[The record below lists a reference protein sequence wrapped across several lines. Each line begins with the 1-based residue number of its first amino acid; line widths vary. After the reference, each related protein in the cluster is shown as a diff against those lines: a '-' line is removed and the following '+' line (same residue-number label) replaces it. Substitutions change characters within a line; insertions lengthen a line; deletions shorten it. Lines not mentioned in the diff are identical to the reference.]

1 MTKRYKFSLT
11 ALVALLFFPIF
22 LFADGANFDLDG
34 PALRV
39 RVTRG
44 KQTLDIGQVPN
55 LLDGDKLWI
64 QPAFP
69 AGQTARYLLIVSFL
83 RGATNPPPEE
93 W

>member
-1 MTKRYKFSLT
+1 MTKRPCFSAA
-11 ALVALLFFPIF
+11 ALAALLFLPLF

-55 LLDGDKLWI
+55 LLNGDKLWI
-64 QPAFP
+64 QPASQ
-69 AGQTARYLLIVSFL
+69 AKRCTIC
-83 RGATNPPPEE
+83 
-93 W
+93 